1 MSVWRLGNDGDVVW
15 PEDVPG
21 LSPGSPGVILGLS
34 PGYPQ
39 VIPGLSPGY
48 PLVIPGLS
56 MSYPRVIP
64 GLSLG
69 YPGDILG
76 LLGNPRLTEGILS
89 TPGIYECE
97 TSYPEGVRPHI
108 LRV

>member
-1 MSVWRLGNDGDVVW
+1 MMAMSCGPKMSPGYPQDL
-15 PEDVPG
+15 PG
-21 LSPGSPGVILGLS
+21 LFWDYPRVIPRLS
-34 PGYPQ
+34 PGYPR
-39 VIPGLSPGY
+39 VIHELSQGY
-48 PLVIPGLS
+48 PW
-56 MSYPRVIP
+56 VIP

-89 TPGIYECE
+89 TPGINECE

>member
-1 MSVWRLGNDGDVVW
+1 S
-15 PEDVPG
+15 
-21 LSPGSPGVILGLS
+21 
-34 PGYPQ
+34 
-39 VIPGLSPGY
+39 
-48 PLVIPGLS
+48 
-56 MSYPRVIP
+56 
-64 GLSLG
+64 SLG

-89 TPGIYECE
+89 TPGINECE

>member
-34 PGYPQ
+34 PGYP
-39 VIPGLSPGY
+39 
-48 PLVIPGLS
+48 LVIPGLS
-56 MSYPRVIP
+56 LGYPRVIP

-89 TPGIYECE
+89 TPGINECE

>member
-1 MSVWRLGNDGDVVW
+1 MSVWRLGKDGDVVW

-34 PGYPQ
+34 PG
-39 VIPGLSPGY
+39 
-48 PLVIPGLS
+48 
-56 MSYPRVIP
+56 YPRVIP

-89 TPGIYECE
+89 TPGINECE

>member
-1 MSVWRLGNDGDVVW
+1 MW

-21 LSPGSPGVILGLS
+21 LSLGYPWVIL
-34 PGYPQ
+34 
-39 VIPGLSPGY
+39 
-48 PLVIPGLS
+48 
-56 MSYPRVIP
+56 

-69 YPGDILG
+69 YPGDTLG

-89 TPGIYECE
+89 TPGINECE

-108 LRV
+108 LSV

>member
-1 MSVWRLGNDGDVVW
+1 MMAMSCGPKMSPGYPRVL
-15 PEDVPG
+15 PG
-21 LSPGSPGVILGLS
+21 LFWDYPRVVPRLS
-34 PGYPQ
+34 PGYPR
-39 VIPGLSPGY
+39 VIHELSQGY
-48 PLVIPGLS
+48 PW
-56 MSYPRVIP
+56 VIP

-76 LLGNPRLTEGILS
+76 LLRNPRLTEGILS
-89 TPGIYECE
+89 TPGINECE